1 MQQKEIKTVYE
12 ICCLMQVLTEKL
24 EELPEDNGFRKN
36 NEPKINEFIEYLE
49 SNIEPTTILM
59 NMKQVESYQYIC
71 NKIRKEV
78 SRINLQK
85 VLASN

>member
-24 EELPEDNGFRKN
+24 EELPEENGFRKN
-36 NEPKINEFIEYLE
+36 NEPVVLNFIKYLE
-49 SNIEPTTILM
+49 HNIEPTTGLM
-59 NMKQVESYQYIC
+59 NLKQVDSYQYIC